1 MRLTKTFLILLTSF
15 LIVSCDS
22 NDPEPE
28 VELPDPRQVSE
39 ADFTELENG
48 LKVFDFETGTGL
60 APATGQIVT
69 VHYTGWLEN
78 GQFFDSSVTRQTPFQ
93 FLFDVGQVIPGWDQ
107 GLAGMMVGGDR
118 QLVIPPELAYGA
130 RGSGNAIPP
139 NATLIFEVQLLDISD
154 P

>member
-1 MRLTKTFLILLTSF
+1 MRLIKTFLILLTSL

-28 VELPDPRQVSE
+28 VELPTPRQVSE

-60 APATGQIVT
+60 APETGQTVT

-78 GQFFDSSVTRQTPFQ
+78 GQFFDSSVTRQIPFR